1 MNIRELKNILSK
13 FDDNLEI
20 KIPNGYED
28 DEQKYFND
36 IEKLRNINGT
46 LYLSSLSDTEYNDIK
61 YRHENILKDLYKL
74 QKEFYRIFPDEDCC
88 FIEKYSSYED
98 TFSYYFYTTNGVY
111 NDEFYNIIDSEI
123 WKKYRFSIIIDDL
136 TNRILIDNI
145 NKIRKSVKNIS
156 NYHICVD
163 YEYDINKTVI
173 CHNYKLD
180 DISKYFDNRIKVRYN
195 DFNKVKINQL
205 NKGE

>member
-74 QKEFYRIFPDEDCC
+74 Q
-88 FIEKYSSYED
+88 
-98 TFSYYFYTTNGVY
+98 
-111 NDEFYNIIDSEI
+111 
-123 WKKYRFSIIIDDL
+123 
-136 TNRILIDNI
+136 NRLL
-145 NKIRKSVKNIS
+145 SLA
-156 NYHICVD
+156 
-163 YEYDINKTVI
+163 KTP
-173 CHNYKLD
+173 
-180 DISKYFDNRIKVRYN
+180 
-195 DFNKVKINQL
+195 
-205 NKGE
+205 